1 MTIQPAPLKGGEYD
15 APLLCQGFTM
25 RKKPRDVGSIGRI
38 ALVVLCCP
46 IVVKAADPA
55 GWVNENLDGLV
66 SLYRQLHQHPELS
79 YEEEHTARR
88 MASEL
93 QAIGVDVTTEVGGH
107 GVVGILTNGEGPR
120 LMLRA
125 DMDALPVTEE
135 TGLVYASQVQ
145 VEAED
150 GSSVGVMHA
159 CGHDVHMTNLIGVA
173 RYLADNKDA
182 WQGTV
187 MFVLQPAEER
197 GGGAKAM
204 LEDGLFERFPKPDFA
219 LALHVDSTLASGE
232 LGYRAGYALA
242 NVDSV
247 DITMHGRGG
256 HGAYPH
262 TTIDPVVQAA
272 QLVVD
277 LQSIV
282 SREIAPT
289 EPAVITVGSIHGG
302 TKHNIIG
309 NDCKLQL
316 TVRSYGDEVRE
327 HLLDAIQR
335 KAKAVAAS
343 FRAPEPTI
351 EISEGTPA
359 MKNDEELVK
368 RVLPSLERAV
378 SREKLTPAEPVMGG
392 EDFSRYGRA
401 GVPIFMFRLGSVEAQ
416 RLAGYER
423 IGQPPPSLHSA
434 TYYPDIEPTLTA
446 GVTAMGNAVI
456 DLLPRSESSN

>member
-1 MTIQPAPLKGGEYD
+1 MKQIPHQIFWVRP
-15 APLLCQGFTM
+15 
-25 RKKPRDVGSIGRI
+25 I
-38 ALVVLCCP
+38 ALILMYCSMPVQAGEP
-46 IVVKAADPA
+46 T
-55 GWVNENLDGLV
+55 GWVHDNLDDLIT
-66 SLYRQLHQHPELS
+66 LYRHLHQNPELS
-79 YEEEHTARR
+79 FEEEQTAKRL
-88 MASEL
+88 AEEL
-93 QAIGVDVTTEVGGH
+93 QSIGVDVTTDVGGH

-135 TGLVYASQVQ
+135 TGLVFASHIQ

-150 GSSVGVMHA
+150 GSYVGVMHA

-173 RYLADNKDA
+173 RFLADNKDA

-219 LALHVDSTLASGE
+219 LALHVDSTLASGR

-282 SREIAPT
+282 SREISPT
-289 EPAVITVGSIHGG
+289 EAAVITVGSIHGG

-309 NDCKLQL
+309 KDCELKL
-316 TVRSYGDEVRE
+316 TVRSYSDEVRE
-327 HLLDAIQR
+327 HLLEAIER
-335 KAKAVAAS
+335 KANAVAAS
-343 FRAPEPTI
+343 FRAPEPTVD
-351 EISEGTPA
+351 ISEGTPA
-359 MKNDEELVK
+359 LKNDEKLVN
-368 RVLPSLERAV
+368 RVLPSLEKAV
-378 SREKLTPAEPVMGG
+378 GQQKLIPAEPVMGG

-401 GVPIFMFRLGSVEAQ
+401 GVPIFMFRLGSVDEQ
-416 RLAGYER
+416 RLAGFER

-434 TYYPDIEPTLTA
+434 SYYPDIEPTLTT
-446 GVTAMGNAVI
+446 GVTAMANAVI
-456 DLLPRSESSN
+456 DLLPRSDNSN

>member
-1 MTIQPAPLKGGEYD
+1 MKQIPHQITW
-15 APLLCQGFTM
+15 
-25 RKKPRDVGSIGRI
+25 VGPI
-38 ALVVLCCP
+38 ALILMCCSMLVQAGEP
-46 IVVKAADPA
+46 T
-55 GWVNENLDGLV
+55 GWVNDNLDDLIT
-66 SLYRQLHQHPELS
+66 LYRHLHQNPELS
-79 YEEEHTARR
+79 FEEEQTAKRL
-88 MASEL
+88 AEEL
-93 QAIGVDVTTEVGGH
+93 QSIGIDVTTDVGGH

-135 TGLVYASQVQ
+135 TGLVFASQVQ

-150 GSSVGVMHA
+150 GTSVGVMHA

-173 RYLADNKDA
+173 RFLADNKDA

-219 LALHVDSTLASGE
+219 LALHVDSTLASGK

-282 SREIAPT
+282 SREISPT
-289 EPAVITVGSIHGG
+289 EAAVITVGSIHGG

-309 NDCKLQL
+309 NDCELQL
-316 TVRSYGDEVRE
+316 TVRSYSDEVRE
-327 HLLDAIQR
+327 HLLKAIER
-335 KAKAVAAS
+335 KANAVAAS
-343 FRAPEPTI
+343 FRAPEPTVD
-351 EISEGTPA
+351 ISEGTPA
-359 MKNDEELVK
+359 LKNDEELVK
-368 RVLPSLERAV
+368 RVLPSLEKAV
-378 SREKLTPAEPVMGG
+378 GQEKLIPAEPVMGG

-401 GVPIFMFRLGSVEAQ
+401 GVPIFMFRLGSVEAH
-416 RLAGYER
+416 RLAGFER
-423 IGQPPPSLHSA
+423 IGQLPPSLHSA
-434 TYYPDIEPTLTA
+434 SYYPDIEPTLRT
-446 GVTAMGNAVI
+446 GVTAMANAVI
-456 DLLPRSESSN
+456 DLLPRSDNTN